1 MPHACGASEMVVED
15 VLLQHQ
21 FKLNL
26 LRLAEDQPVDEAASR
41 CKAVIANLKSDD
53 GANHDPTDAAKYNAF
68 EKETIA
74 E

>member
-1 MPHACGASEMVVED
+1 MVED
-15 VLLQHQ
+15 GLLQHQ

-26 LRLAEDQPVDEAASR
+26 LGLTEDQPIDEAAGSR
-41 CKAVIANLKSDD
+41 NAVIAHLKSDD
-53 GANHDPTDAAKYNAF
+53 GADHNATDAAKYNAF

>member
-1 MPHACGASEMVVED
+1 
-15 VLLQHQ
+15 LQHQ

-26 LRLAEDQPVDEAASR
+26 LWLTEDQPINEAAGGYN
-41 CKAVIANLKSDD
+41 AIIANLKSDD
-53 GANHDPTDAAKYNAF
+53 GADHDPTDAAKYNAF